1 MTDGS
6 DESRTDHRAAT
17 FTSSGR
23 ASSQPEPGINRQQMN
38 DRQTF
43 LKLVFLVLVAWTAGK
58 VAFGQEKEKIT
69 ATPKV
74 TSAKVVEESHRTGPP
89 GMLLMPGGEFTM
101 GTDDPSS
108 FPNER
113 PAHRVHVEGLWIDVH
128 DVTNAEFAKFV
139 EATHYVT
146 TAEKK
151 PDWEELKKELPPGTP
166 KPDDSVLVAGS
177 LVFTPTS
184 RPVPLNDLSAW
195 WRWVPGACWCHPEG
209 PGSTVT
215 GRENHPVVQVSWDD
229 ATAYSTWAGKRLPTE
244 AEWEFAARGGLEG
257 KRYAWGDEF
266 RPQGKYQANT
276 WQGLFPVT
284 NTADDGFV
292 GTSPVGSFPPNG
304 YGLYDMAGNVWQ
316 WCSDWYRVDAFTK
329 LATELAS
336 KNVCSDNGGPTESWD
351 PADPSTPK
359 RVVKGGSFLCSPSY
373 CESYRPSAR
382 RGTPPDTGT
391 SHTGFRCV
399 ISVNDW
405 KASDLARNQADH

>member
-1 MTDGS
+1 
-6 DESRTDHRAAT
+6 
-17 FTSSGR
+17 
-23 ASSQPEPGINRQQMN
+23 MN

-43 LKLVFLVLVAWTAGK
+43 LKLVVLVLATWTAGK
-58 VAFGQEKEKIT
+58 VTFGQEAQKIT
-69 ATPKV
+69 PNPEA
-74 TSAKVVEESHRTGPP
+74 TSAKLLEDTNQSHRAAPP
-89 GMLLMPGGEFTM
+89 GMVLIPGGEFTM
-101 GTDDPSS
+101 GTDDVNS

-113 PAHRVHVEGLWIDVH
+113 PAHRVHIEGFWIDVH

-139 EATHYVT
+139 EATGYLT

-151 PDWEELKKELPPGTP
+151 PDWEELEKQLPPGTP

-184 RPVPLNDLSAW
+184 RPVPLDDLSAW
-195 WRWVPGACWCHPEG
+195 WRWVPGACWSHPEG
-209 PGSTVT
+209 PGSTIA

-229 ATAYSTWAGKRLPTE
+229 AVAYAKWAGKRLPTE

-266 RPQGKYQANT
+266 RPNAKYQANT
-276 WQGLFPVT
+276 WQGLFPVN

-316 WCSDWYRVDAFTK
+316 WCSDWYRVDAFTQ
-329 LATELAS
+329 LATELAE
-336 KNVCSDNGGPTESWD
+336 KNVCSDNGGPSESWD

-399 ISVNDW
+399 ISANDW
-405 KASDLARNQADH
+405 KASDLTRNQGGQ